1 MLARIDAELKLKCA
15 RRRPGPLPAALCCCR
30 LAADD
35 LRRGPDLRRALSD
48 RYKQMEQGAEMA
60 ELMADEIRGL
70 RGQLRSAP

>member
-1 MLARIDAELKLKCA
+1 MTC
-15 RRRPGPLPAALCCCR
+15 GAALTFG
-30 LAADD
+30 A
-35 LRRGPDLRRALSD
+35 PLSD